1 LFTGLFG
8 AATGREQYQLIY
20 SGNPFEIIVEMFS
33 FVFIIIGSV
42 GYLLIL
48 KEADEQVIFEKNK
61 KIESDYNQLEA
72 LNDKKDKFFSIIS
85 HDLKSPIGALI
96 QLGYILQKTHTDIP
110 IHEREELIQTISN
123 SAKKT
128 YNLLENLLLWSR
140 TETGKLLP
148 EPMKFDLRVSIEE
161 TLDLLRHNIAQ
172 KKIQVVV
179 DLKDNIKVY
188 ADKNMVST
196 VFRNLI
202 SNAIKFVH
210 ENGTISI
217 SSKMNIANHNVMIR
231 ICDNGVGIDPEV
243 LPKLFDLD
251 SKYSTK
257 GTQNEKGAGLGLKL
271 CNEFITKNKG
281 KIEVESEL
289 GNGSTFKIELKKE
302 MKRSIGL
309 ECPTWYLPYYSS
321 R

>member
-289 GNGSTFKIELKKE
+289 GNGSTFKIEL
-302 MKRSIGL
+302 
-309 ECPTWYLPYYSS
+309 T
-321 R
+321 

>member
-289 GNGSTFKIELKKE
+289 GNGSTFKIELKVTC
-302 MKRSIGL
+302 RNNRI
-309 ECPTWYLPYYSS
+309 
-321 R
+321 

>member
-289 GNGSTFKIELKKE
+289 GNGSTFKIELP
-302 MKRSIGL
+302 L
-309 ECPTWYLPYYSS
+309 A
-321 R
+321 

>member
-1 LFTGLFG
+1 MFTGLFG

-289 GNGSTFKIELKKE
+289 GNGSTFKIEL
-302 MKRSIGL
+302 
-309 ECPTWYLPYYSS
+309 T
-321 R
+321 

>member
-289 GNGSTFKIELKKE
+289 GNGSTFH
-302 MKRSIGL
+302 
-309 ECPTWYLPYYSS
+309 
-321 R
+321 

>member
-289 GNGSTFKIELKKE
+289 GNGSTFKIELALALG
-302 MKRSIGL
+302 ITL
-309 ECPTWYLPYYSS
+309 A
-321 R
+321 

>member
-281 KIEVESEL
+281 KIEIEVESEL
-289 GNGSTFKIELKKE
+289 GNGSTFKIELP
-302 MKRSIGL
+302 L
-309 ECPTWYLPYYSS
+309 A
-321 R
+321 

>member
-289 GNGSTFKIELKKE
+289 GNGST
-302 MKRSIGL
+302 
-309 ECPTWYLPYYSS
+309 
-321 R
+321 

>member
-289 GNGSTFKIELKKE
+289 GNGSTFDV
-302 MKRSIGL
+302 MMHAS
-309 ECPTWYLPYYSS
+309 
-321 R
+321 

>member
-188 ADKNMVST
+188 ADKNMKE
-196 VFRNLI
+196 RNEALYWFGMSNLVLALLLI
-202 SNAIKFVH
+202 A
-210 ENGTISI
+210 ISI
-217 SSKMNIANHNVMIR
+217 VK
-231 ICDNGVGIDPEV
+231 P
-243 LPKLFDLD
+243 
-251 SKYSTK
+251 
-257 GTQNEKGAGLGLKL
+257 
-271 CNEFITKNKG
+271 
-281 KIEVESEL
+281 
-289 GNGSTFKIELKKE
+289 IELAGTNA
-302 MKRSIGL
+302 SV
-309 ECPTWYLPYYSS
+309 S
-321 R
+321 RPGY

>member
-1 LFTGLFG
+1 MFTGLFG

-289 GNGSTFKIELKKE
+289 GNGSTFKIELP
-302 MKRSIGL
+302 L
-309 ECPTWYLPYYSS
+309 A
-321 R
+321 